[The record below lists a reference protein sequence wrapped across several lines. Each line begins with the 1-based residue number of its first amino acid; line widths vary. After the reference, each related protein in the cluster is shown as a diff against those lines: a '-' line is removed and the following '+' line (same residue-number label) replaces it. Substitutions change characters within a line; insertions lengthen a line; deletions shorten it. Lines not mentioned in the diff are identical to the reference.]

1 MNEKKR
7 IYVIFD
13 HSADMLT
20 FSEIKSSCNAE
31 DCGNYFYT
39 IDYSDDYNNEIK
51 ANSAIKTAFAV
62 LVMVD
67 SNSKYLGGM
76 YDYEIES
83 ALHQEKPIIVVNKNG
98 NRSID
103 LDNCPICLRNKFAL
117 HISNSPDIINAAIL
131 VWPLYYDMHKDEEK
145 HSMYLEYSI
154 YKHYKL

>member
-1 MNEKKR
+1 
-7 IYVIFD
+7 
-13 HSADMLT
+13 
-20 FSEIKSSCNAE
+20 
-31 DCGNYFYT
+31 
-39 IDYSDDYNNEIK
+39 
-51 ANSAIKTAFAV
+51 
-62 LVMVD
+62 MVD

-131 VWPLYYDMHKDEEK
+131 VWPLYNDMHKDEEK
-145 HSMYLEYSI
+145 HSMYLEDSI
-154 YKHYKL
+154 YKHYNL

>member
-1 MNEKKR
+1 MDEKKR

-31 DCGNYFYT
+31 GSCNYFYT

-51 ANSAIKTAFAV
+51 ANSAIKTASVV

-76 YDYEIES
+76 YDYEIDS

-145 HSMYLEYSI
+145 HSMYLEDSI
-154 YKHYKL
+154 YKHYNL